1 MSTIDLDACRI
12 RYQAVWLPRDEAEDE
27 DRNLLLSKENRGKE
41 KKMQKKLEKPRYK
54 NNKQDRTYYLVKITQ
69 DIDIRSHRIH
79 TLNSKD
85 PRIVKWEE
93 EGVV

>member
-1 MSTIDLDACRI
+1 
-12 RYQAVWLPRDEAEDE
+12 
-27 DRNLLLSKENRGKE
+27 
-41 KKMQKKLEKPRYK
+41 MQKKLEKPRYK
-54 NNKQDRTYYLVKITQ
+54 NNKQDRQEDRTYYLVKITQ